1 MVLDATRRTYVDLS
15 TNLTAKS
22 LPRVLSIIVK
32 ISIDGD
38 KCKSRGHR
46 YKFSGSKSYTLLNFI
61 IPLHRLKDKGNNSGC
76 SSARLEYTSGGRVV
90 AGSNP
95 VIPTKQFSKKR
106 KPVVSLEATGFFV
119 VVLLL
124 DILRLKYPYWA
135 QHYKKLCYLLQ

>member
-1 MVLDATRRTYVDLS
+1 MTSNEQNIDKKCTITVAL
-15 TNLTAKS
+15 NGKS
-22 LPRVLSIIVK
+22 SNFA
-32 ISIDGD
+32 SS
-38 KCKSRGHR
+38 SR
-46 YKFSGSKSYTLLNFI
+46 
-61 IPLHRLKDKGNNSGC
+61 KDSDTSGC